1 MPSAIGNYEEYYP
14 VPFPKNV
21 PTIPLAKISIAKL
34 LHGDVEEAN
43 TLFRVCSNEG
53 FFYLDLT
60 TEPRGQKFSNEA
72 QELHHIAKDV
82 FQNISID
89 EKQSFEPADA
99 SGHLDTG

>member
-1 MPSAIGNYEEYYP
+1 MPSAIDNYEEYYP
-14 VPFPKNV
+14 VAFPDDV

-34 LHGDVEEAN
+34 LSDDEEEAS

-72 QELHHIAKDV
+72 QKLHHLAKDV
-82 FQNISID
+82 FQNVSID
-89 EKQSFEPADA
+89 EKLLFIPTDA
-99 SGHLDTG
+99 TGHLDTG